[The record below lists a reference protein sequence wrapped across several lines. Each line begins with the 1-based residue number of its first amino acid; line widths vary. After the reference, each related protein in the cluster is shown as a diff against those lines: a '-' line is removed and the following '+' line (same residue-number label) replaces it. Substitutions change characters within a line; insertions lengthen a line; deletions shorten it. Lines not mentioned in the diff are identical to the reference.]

1 MHYDKVHSSRLGITT
16 FQNLTA
22 CRRFNTSWFLSRAKL
37 NAVQTLELLYSL
49 VPFRTVEMENN
60 KALTP
65 TSQNDKH
72 VRDRARLPLMI
83 LQAFQLFTGTG
94 TPFKPSV
101 KTDLATYSRCCLL
114 VLSTCPFY
122 LLSLS
127 LSRCATEKKCILDC
141 WWKCFFWGFIP
152 YCFVC
157 EPLCCNYSAVSD
169 IFLIDHKSSSCI
181 PSTLNCV
188 WNVTNVVG
196 ELF

>member
-37 NAVQTLELLYSL
+37 NAIQTLELLYSM

-127 LSRCATEKKCILDC
+127 LDVLLKKMHFGLLMKMFLLRIH
-141 WWKCFFWGFIP
+141 
-152 YCFVC
+152 
-157 EPLCCNYSAVSD
+157 PL
-169 IFLIDHKSSSCI
+169 
-181 PSTLNCV
+181 
-188 WNVTNVVG
+188 
-196 ELF
+196 LFCLWAIVL